1 MASLFEYEKEAIR
14 IKARRVDRGQEEQRK
29 FSVDP
34 NITSFEVWYCCF
46 YGFYVSFFSSGVAK
60 HSMQSFRA
68 ATNRHQHQ
76 LPVSGTWRGRL
87 ASDAL

>member
-34 NITSFEVWYCCF
+34 NITSFEV
-46 YGFYVSFFSSGVAK
+46 VLLN
-60 HSMQSFRA
+60 Q
-68 ATNRHQHQ
+68 
-76 LPVSGTWRGRL
+76 TWNLSKNLQDRIFG
-87 ASDAL
+87 